1 MYDACG
7 MAGGSPREV
16 FNAGAYNATKYAKIG
31 DLGSR
36 VLPVRPSGTVWERGS
51 VATTRWQQTAAHGGG
66 YIFRLCPRSEP
77 LTEACFRRLPLE
89 FAEPYR
95 HVARFKN
102 SSLDRVIKATPV
114 TDGPAKGWM
123 RLPLPNPTDIACDYV
138 VPAVTAVQRSKTNLA
153 RLDLEFLPRL
163 THRRTAI
170 ISPLLSARVHTFLCC
185 ALLPRAALT
194 LRPQGTHCPWA
205 LNHSI
210 ACPGC
215 RAPWYAA
222 DSACPTR
229 CSDQFPGL
237 PAFGGS
243 DPTVFPDPL
252 TGHEFHHCAYRLPRL
267 VTLDHPVSHAHPPEP
282 SACHFDST

>member
-1 MYDACG
+1 

-138 VPAVTAVQRSKTNLA
+138 VPAVTAVQRSKRDLA
-153 RLDLEFLPRL
+153 RLDLEFLSPDDAPVHYYHFTLALRTCPNL
-163 THRRTAI
+163 CMLRAASACGLDAPSTGDALPVGAQQFHRV
-170 ISPLLSARVHTFLCC
+170 PG
-185 ALLPRAALT
+185 LPRALVCRRHGVSYQMLGSVPGPAGLWW
-194 LRPQGTHCPWA
+194 LRP
-205 LNHSI
+205 
-210 ACPGC
+210 
-215 RAPWYAA
+215 
-222 DSACPTR
+222 DSL
-229 CSDQFPGL
+229 S
-237 PAFGGS
+237 
-243 DPTVFPDPL
+243 
-252 TGHEFHHCAYRLPRL
+252 
-267 VTLDHPVSHAHPPEP
+267 
-282 SACHFDST
+282 